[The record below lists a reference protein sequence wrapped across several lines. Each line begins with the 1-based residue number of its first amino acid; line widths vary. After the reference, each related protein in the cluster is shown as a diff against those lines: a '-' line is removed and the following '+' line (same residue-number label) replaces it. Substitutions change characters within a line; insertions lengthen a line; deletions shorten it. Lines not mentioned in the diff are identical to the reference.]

1 MKKLL
6 LAILVLLV
14 IGVTFTII
22 RNNSGYETLEEA
34 LNPSGS
40 NAPNIIYKEKTGEGY
55 IVFYSRFNNKD
66 FSKAYVKK
74 SFGRYKV
81 VYSGVAGDIDTTLEK
96 IEMTNYYFPVF
107 QNKWKPVYSGLIGDD
122 DITQVNVIEKKRN
135 INKQAKII
143 NIKDYK
149 YRLWLLYMDELE
161 GSKFE
166 IIGLSKDNEEIVKID
181 GNIYP
186 LNVEDK
192 PLKGY

>member
-6 LAILVLLV
+6 FAILVLLAM
-14 IGVTFTII
+14 GVTFTII
-22 RNNSGYETLEEA
+22 RNNSGYKTLEEA

-40 NAPNIIYKEKTGEGY
+40 NTPNIIYKEKTGEGY
-55 IVFYSRFNNKD
+55 IVLYSQFDNKD

-74 SFGRYKV
+74 SLGKYKV
-81 VYSGVAGDIDTTLEK
+81 VYSGVAGDIDETLDK
-96 IEMTNYYFPVF
+96 IEMTNYYFPAF
-107 QNKWKPVYSGLIGDD
+107 QKNWKPVYFGLIGDD
-122 DITQVNVIEKKRN
+122 EITQVNVIEKKRN